1 MSDDSHEINY
11 EPDEPDEDD
20 RTEDAKKRGLGRTF
34 FNVAEHDS
42 VQEGFAAI
50 EKYNNPIRT
59 RYRGRTN
66 RGQLSTYYWYC
77 TFRSCG
83 CKKEYRISTNKY
95 GSTILEQESVG
106 EHEWHELLQRNGGR
120 EMSYS
125 QVTMMDYAS
134 RKTPKEII
142 EIFCAKNKSILDAGI
157 YLRSEFTY
165 SEKIFQNAQT
175 NNIAQMKTLYY

>member
-1 MSDDSHEINY
+1 MSDDGHEIIY
-11 EPDEPDEDD
+11 GPDVHDEDD
-20 RTEDAKKRGLGRTF
+20 IIKDAKKRGLGRSY

-66 RGQLSTYYWYC
+66 RGQSSTYYWYC

-95 GSTILEQESVG
+95 DSTILEQESVG
-106 EHEWHELLQRNGGR
+106 EHEWHVLLQRDGGR
-120 EMSYS
+120 GMSYS
-125 QVTMMDYAS
+125 QVANIDYAG

-142 EIFCAKNKSILDAGI
+142 EIFCAKNESILDAGI
-157 YLRSEFTY
+157 YLRSAFTY
-165 SEKIFQNAQT
+165 LEKHFYNTQA
-175 NNIAQMKTLYY
+175 NNIAQMKTRY